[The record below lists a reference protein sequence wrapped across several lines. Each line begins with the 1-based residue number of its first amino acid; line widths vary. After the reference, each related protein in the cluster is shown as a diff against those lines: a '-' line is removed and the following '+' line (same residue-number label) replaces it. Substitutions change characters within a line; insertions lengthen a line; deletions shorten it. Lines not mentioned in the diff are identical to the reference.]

1 MIVAGMDQVPKKAGI
16 LSRGNGDFSMSRGT
30 SLDGARNGRASCD
43 FPTLQPN

>member
-30 SLDGARNGRASCD
+30 SLDEGRNGRVSCD
-43 FPTLQPN
+43 FPGLRPN